1 MEKIKVIAR
10 NSKLSLL
17 QVEEVFQHY
26 KNIAYELQDIESW
39 GDQHKEVSLLDGEAP
54 ADIFTRELDN
64 ALIEGRADIS
74 IHSAKDLAYPL
85 PSGIE
90 VIALLPP
97 FDQTDSLVSNNRL
110 TLEQLPAGA
119 IVGTSSPLRK
129 QELLSLRPDLIVE
142 GIRGTIEE
150 RIAQVEHGKY
160 DAAIVAT
167 CALKRLGLEH
177 KIAQILPFA
186 THPLQGYIAI
196 TAAEGRHDLKQLFI
210 GKDVLHRQGKVCLVG
225 FGPGNPD
232 LLTIA
237 GERELKRAD
246 VIYYDDLTNKAFL
259 SHYKAEKVYVGKRS
273 GKHSHEQNDIN
284 AKLLQ
289 SARNG
294 NYTIRLKGGD
304 PSIFAHTN
312 EEVEYLQRNLVKVNI
327 IPGITAASA
336 MAASANIGLTHRGIA
351 SSVAFVS
358 GHNKD
363 ILTPNAD
370 TLVYYMGMSN
380 LKPIASK
387 LIAEGRPAETPMLLL
402 SNVSLAN
409 EQCFKT
415 TIGEMA
421 ASPKKDFP
429 TPLIALVGNVAQFH
443 QEPKG
448 RVLVTGTDAKPY
460 LHLGT
465 IVHTPLIEISS
476 ANNQQE
482 LANEIEQLKRYNYLL
497 FTSRYAVH
505 YFFTK
510 LISMGF
516 DNREL
521 NGLKIISIG
530 STTSNELKEIGIKA
544 DLEATDNTSEGVV
557 ELFQKLKAETGK
569 TGSVLLPRS
578 NIALPIIPEGL
589 GNLGYQVKCVSAYEN
604 HFPAN
609 PQKVD
614 LSTIDT
620 IVFSSPSC
628 IDGFLKLYGALP
640 KGKNIVC
647 RGSTTQNHLRQIQAN
662 NK

>member
-39 GDQHKEVSLLDGEAP
+39 GDLHKEVSLLDGEAP

-110 TLEQLPAGA
+110 TIEQLPAGA

-129 QELLSLRPDLIVE
+129 QELLSLRPDLVVE

-210 GKDVLHRQGKVCLVG
+210 GKDVLHKQGKVCLVG

-246 VIYYDDLTNKAFL
+246 VIYYDDLTNEAFL

-284 AKLLQ
+284 AQLLQ
-289 SARNG
+289 SARKG

-429 TPLIALVGNVAQFH
+429 TPLIALVGKVAQFH
-443 QEPKG
+443 QDPKG

-465 IVHTPLIEISS
+465 IVHTPLIEISNT
-476 ANNQQE
+476 NNQQD

-521 NGLKIISIG
+521 NGLKIVSIG

-557 ELFQKLKAETGK
+557 ELFQKLKAETGQ
-569 TGSVLLPRS
+569 TGSILLPRS

-589 GNLGYQVKCVSAYEN
+589 SNLGYHVKCVTAYEN

-614 LSTIDT
+614 LNSIDT

-628 IDGFLKLYGALP
+628 IDGFIKLYGALP

-647 RGSTTQNHLRQIQAN
+647 RGSTTQNYLRQIQAN